1 MMLLKCLCLIVD
13 VHQPVTDSVFDVD
26 DTGADINDV
35 FYSEDAPA
43 PTPSL
48 WSTQTPLCRSD
59 QSRVEWEEIL
69 ENAENRALARGDT
82 GGRGG

>member
-1 MMLLKCLCLIVD
+1 MMMRMLMMLLKCLCLIVD

-43 PTPSL
+43 PTPTL
-48 WSTQTPLCRSD
+48 WST
-59 QSRVEWEEIL
+59 
-69 ENAENRALARGDT
+69 
-82 GGRGG
+82 